1 MTQREMELM
10 RALTAAQAALWEV
23 IDGEPMSMEMLYMM
37 MASANRILQDLRQE
51 KGR

>member
-1 MTQREMELM
+1 
-10 RALTAAQAALWEV
+10 V
-23 IDGEPMSMEMLYMM
+23 SMEMLCLM